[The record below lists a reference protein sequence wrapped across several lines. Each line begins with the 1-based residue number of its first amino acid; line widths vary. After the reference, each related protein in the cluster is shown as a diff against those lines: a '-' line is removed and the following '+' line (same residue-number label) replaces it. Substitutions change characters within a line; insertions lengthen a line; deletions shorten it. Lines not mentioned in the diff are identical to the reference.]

1 MLLPSNS
8 ILLWRDPVDVRQK
21 DGTTFVSL
29 LFDYHHNGSSLLV
42 SLKRP
47 VDEPFSETAKK
58 IEFKMQKMT
67 MPKMN
72 KAVSSLPTAEPSPF
86 RVEIPELNGD
96 LEKAT
101 LEEVVD
107 SVKLLTVGSVPFTIV
122 REPADISSI
131 TCALKPL
138 AGCPIYPAVDFRQGL
153 SAAKPTFHWYVYNSL
168 PNLPGRTDEKAKIV
182 ASTRETIE
190 LIEGPSRRFSVSNC
204 EYRWTG
210 SSYVPSA
217 FDSGKSLFIVADLG
231 PEAIVKSGISKFPVE
246 TIDEPLIF
254 EENTKWCQSE
264 KPSECFRV
272 VSYNILADLYLDLSG
287 AQEELFF
294 PYCPKSYQMYEY
306 RYPLLLRELSGYDAD
321 LCFLQ
326 EVDHRMQMRYLDKL
340 FESLGLEMNFARK
353 QKEVTEGSVIAFR
366 RDRFT
371 LLHSGSYGLASL
383 LEHDI
388 SADIRSMLST
398 SATSQEIFV
407 SRPTTIQIVVLRDQ
421 RYNDI
426 IVCGNSHLHHSPRH
440 EHLKAF
446 QAAIAVRQLDKVRR
460 EFSALYPQENI
471 RLLFAGDFNSTPDGP
486 VYELI
491 STGFLSKSSTCWKLD
506 ENLVVDDLKL
516 LPCGTGLTNL
526 TGTEPTNFTC
536 HKGVDGKQRGFSGC
550 LDYVWSDSTAILH
563 RMAPRPTQEL
573 LTKYDALPSKI
584 APSDHIPLICD
595 IRFEQN

>member
-1 MLLPSNS
+1 MGGMLCQNLQVFFLNSRNTAVDASHLSQILVHHVDFGLRSVLPMLLPSNS

-138 AGCPIYPAVDFRQGL
+138 AGCPIYPAVDFRQG
-153 SAAKPTFHWYVYNSL
+153 
-168 PNLPGRTDEKAKIV
+168 
-182 ASTRETIE
+182 
-190 LIEGPSRRFSVSNC
+190 PSRRFSVSNC

-217 FDSGKSLFIVADLG
+217 VDSGKSLFIVADLG
-231 PEAIVKSGISKFPVE
+231 PEAIV
-246 TIDEPLIF
+246 
-254 EENTKWCQSE
+254 N
-264 KPSECFRV
+264 FRV

-287 AQEELFF
+287 AQGELFF

-371 LLHSGSYGLASL
+371 
-383 LEHDI
+383 
-388 SADIRSMLST
+388 
-398 SATSQEIFV
+398 
-407 SRPTTIQIVVLRDQ
+407 
-421 RYNDI
+421 
-426 IVCGNSHLHHSPRH
+426 
-440 EHLKAF
+440 
-446 QAAIAVRQLDKVRR
+446 
-460 EFSALYPQENI
+460 
-471 RLLFAGDFNSTPDGP
+471 
-486 VYELI
+486 
-491 STGFLSKSSTCWKLD
+491 
-506 ENLVVDDLKL
+506 
-516 LPCGTGLTNL
+516 
-526 TGTEPTNFTC
+526 
-536 HKGVDGKQRGFSGC
+536 
-550 LDYVWSDSTAILH
+550 
-563 RMAPRPTQEL
+563 
-573 LTKYDALPSKI
+573 
-584 APSDHIPLICD
+584 
-595 IRFEQN
+595 